1 MFIHC
6 HTEEL
11 SFHASVRHCTFVSEM
26 VRLERRLCLIQL
38 HAELFDI
45 VFLALGGREV
55 GAAVLADQLPGE
67 VGAAELEEAAQ
78 GISVL
83 K

>member
-1 MFIHC
+1 
-6 HTEEL
+6 
-11 SFHASVRHCTFVSEM
+11 M

-67 VGAAELEEAAQ
+67 VGAAEL
-78 GISVL
+78 